1 MPDEAPSVPS
11 PPTRAVVA
19 WACVTALTALAS
31 TAAVV
36 AQVRV
41 LRRDVPTL
49 AEALRADR
57 FVLQTG
63 GALSATVAVSA
74 LLLAWWTHRAF
85 RRAESL
91 KTPGLAV
98 SAARA
103 AWEVVLPVVQVWR
116 PLVALRGLGHA
127 LDRAIVERDEPRA
140 DASDTSAHYRESAA
154 AKSAPSRMP
163 RVALGGPWALWWLGH
178 ALSYTAAW
186 MRARAATSAGLLPG
200 LYLDLASQLA
210 LGVATLFV
218 ARSVWALH
226 VRLDALAARG
236 VRDA

>member
-19 WACVTALTALAS
+19 WAFVTALAAFAS

-36 AQVRV
+36 AQARV
-41 LRRDVPTL
+41 LRSSAPALSD
-49 AEALRADR
+49 ALRADHLALR
-57 FVLQTG
+57 TG
-63 GALSATVAVSA
+63 SVFSAAVAVSA
-74 LLLAWWTHRAF
+74 LLLAWWTYRAF

-116 PLVALRGLGHA
+116 PFVALGGLGRA
-127 LDRAIVERDEPRA
+127 LEHAIVERAEPRA

-154 AKSAPSRMP
+154 AKNTPSRMP
-163 RVALGGPWALWWLGH
+163 RVVLGGPWALWWAGH
-178 ALSYTAAW
+178 GLSYTAAW
-186 MRARAATSAGLLPG
+186 MRARAATPAGLLPG

-210 LGVATLFV
+210 LGVAALFV